1 MNANNDPHHDAAP
14 NVSLDMRGTS
24 CPAPLLGAKKLVDDL
39 KPGEV
44 LMLLSDCPGTQDDL
58 FAWAK
63 QTDNHI
69 VRTERRSDGG
79 HAYYIQR
86 GRSRLPAANAVL
98 DLRGTV
104 CPGPIVE
111 AKKLLNGMRPGET
124 LKLVSNCPGIR
135 SDVADWVKATGLRLL
150 GTDEVGPGEF
160 EFYIGKP

>member
-1 MNANNDPHHDAAP
+1 MMTDAPAP
-14 NVSLDMRGTS
+14 RPSVTLDMRGTS

-44 LMLLSDCPGTQDDL
+44 LVLLSDCPGTQDDL

-63 QTDNHI
+63 YTDNQI
-69 VRTERRSDGG
+69 ARTERLADGG
-79 HAYYIQR
+79 HAYHIQR
-86 GRSRLPAANAVL
+86 GRSRHPAANVVL

-124 LKLVSNCPGIR
+124 LKLVSNCPGI
-135 SDVADWVKATGLRLL
+135 SGDVGDWVRATGLKLV
-150 GTDEVGPGEF
+150 GTEEIGAGEF
-160 EFYIGKP
+160 EFYIGK